1 MTTKITLDLNPD
13 LVKSAEELANSQNM
27 SLSEL
32 VEIHLKELIQIKRK
46 EDEEFKSFEKLRGCI
61 KIPNN
66 VDIDDLRY
74 QAIMEKHRRPIS
86 ATK

>member
-46 EDEEFKSFEKLRGCI
+46 EDE
-61 KIPNN
+61 
-66 VDIDDLRY
+66 RY
-74 QAIMEKHRRPIS
+74 MCSCMHF
-86 ATK
+86 